1 MPWKQCAI
9 SIHED
14 YECIEDGV
22 ALLALSA
29 GDPPEVALFTRTT
42 ADRRQRVLLLS
53 PLAVELIGDALAS
66 RWSDCDA
73 PEIFEWD
80 LALGPIEAYARLGL
94 SRPHFGKPGAPCP
107 VTIIGRDP
115 RTPDPAPTAT
125 P

>member
-9 SIHED
+9 SIHES

-53 PLAVELIGDALAS
+53 PLAVDLIGDALAS
-66 RWSDCDA
+66 RWSDCEA

-80 LALGPIEAYARLGL
+80 LALGPVEAFTHLGL
-94 SRPHFGKPGAPCP
+94 SRPSFGKSRAPLP

-115 RTPDPAPTAT
+115 HGPNAT